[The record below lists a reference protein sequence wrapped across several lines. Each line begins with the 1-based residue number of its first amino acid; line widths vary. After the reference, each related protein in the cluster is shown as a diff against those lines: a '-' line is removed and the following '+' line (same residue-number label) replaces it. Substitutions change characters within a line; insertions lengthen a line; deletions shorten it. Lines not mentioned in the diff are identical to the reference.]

1 LFWSQLAAAQRAGLE
16 PRRPH
21 IPQDHRGTP
30 ALYRNF
36 GPNRAAGLVPRR
48 LLGTETTC
56 PLAQPLVKSLRTNPP
71 QLAANSAAAAEKR
84 PIIRSQKFS
93 KVVNASMSMKAGEIF
108 QFGKFQIDARAR
120 TLRRE
125 AEPVALNYRTFD
137 VLLYLVQNPGR
148 ALTRDELLKNV
159 WSDTFVDEHSLAQ
172 SISVLRK
179 ALEEKPGDNNYIV
192 TLPGRGYQFVSPV
205 QVIAPE
211 GLAVIPEASAI
222 ASLGSNT
229 QGSNVQGATGV
240 LIQQQTIRTSV
251 VTTEEKHSLSLPA
264 PRRRVETIL
273 VAILAVPALIVAAY
287 YFWVQSHRV
296 PPSES
301 SAAIRPAVFLPPRRS
316 VAVLGFRNLSRRP
329 EEGWLSTALAEMLS
343 TELEAGEK
351 LRLVSG
357 EDVARTK
364 LDLPLADTD
373 SLSRDTLARLH
384 KDLDSDL
391 IVLGSYTALD
401 EKSGTRIRLDL
412 HLQDT
417 VAGET
422 IADVAVVGGE
432 ADLFDMVA
440 QAGSQLREKLGV
452 EAVSPVEAVSI
463 RGSLP
468 SNRDAARLY
477 SEGLARLRVF
487 DALDARDLLQRAIAA
502 DPKYSLAHSALA
514 EAWSRLGYD
523 KKARQEA
530 QQAYDLSTNLSREDK
545 LAVEGRYR
553 DIDHQFPQAIE
564 VYRALFTLFPDN
576 VDYGLKLADVQ
587 ARGHKGN
594 DSLATV
600 ESLRKL
606 PPPASDDPRIELAES
621 TGWRVLGDF
630 KHQEVPLSRA
640 VEKARAQGARLILA
654 RTLEDQARLFL
665 ATFTGRAQDA
675 IALCRESQNISAAA
689 GDLQG
694 EGRALL
700 VSADILSN
708 SGDLPGAIHSY
719 QRAQVIFQKIG
730 SEGGVASVLN
740 NLAVAYDR
748 EGDLANAEKM
758 HRQAQATFRLL
769 DDNARLAVV
778 TSNVAKDRMEQGDL
792 PGAIHLYQEQLQLG
806 DPSNTENAA
815 LAGYGISYGLELQG
829 DLAGAKQGFEKS
841 LKLWQDKSNRN
852 ASAYALWSLGN
863 VLLEQSDFAG
873 SRKMYEQALAI
884 RTTGGDTLAIAQTQ
898 LGLADLSLEEARSP
912 AEQEAVVR
920 NALEVL
926 QAQKDRE
933 DETEAWCVLARAL
946 LAQGK
951 VAPAKNAIQHARS
964 LAAKSQNPET
974 RWQTALTAAQVET
987 ADKNVAHSSA
997 ANATRQELT
1006 AIVTKSREL
1015 GFVGVELD
1023 ARLALA
1029 ELEMKTGQATAGR
1042 VHLAAVEADA
1052 KAKGYNLV
1060 ARKATAARS

>member
-1 LFWSQLAAAQRAGLE
+1 
-16 PRRPH
+16 
-21 IPQDHRGTP
+21 
-30 ALYRNF
+30 
-36 GPNRAAGLVPRR
+36 
-48 LLGTETTC
+48 
-56 PLAQPLVKSLRTNPP
+56 
-71 QLAANSAAAAEKR
+71 
-84 PIIRSQKFS
+84 
-93 KVVNASMSMKAGEIF
+93 MSMKAGDIF

-125 AEPVALNYRTFD
+125 ATVVALNYRAFD
-137 VLLYLVQNPGR
+137 VLLYLVQNPGK

-159 WSDTFVDEHSLAQ
+159 WHDTFVDEHNLAQ

-205 QVIAPE
+205 QVIAPD
-211 GLAVIPEASAI
+211 GLVVVPEAGPI
-222 ASLGSNT
+222 AGHGSPV
-229 QGSNVQGATGV
+229 QGSTLPGSTGV

-251 VTTEEKHSLSLPA
+251 VTTEEKHPLSLPA

-273 VAILAVPALIVAAY
+273 VAILVVPALAVAGY
-287 YFWVQSHRV
+287 YLWAQSHRV
-296 PPSES
+296 QPSAD
-301 SAAIRPAVFLPPRRS
+301 SAAARPVVSLPLRRS

-364 LDLPLADTD
+364 LDLPLVDTD
-373 SLSRDTLARLH
+373 SLSRDTLSRLH
-384 KDLDSDL
+384 KDLNSDL

-422 IADVAVVGGE
+422 VADVAVVGGE
-432 ADLFDMVA
+432 ADLFDMVT

-452 EAVSPVEAVSI
+452 EAVSPVDAVSI
-463 RGSLP
+463 RGALP

-487 DALDARDLLQRAIAA
+487 DALDARDLLQRAITA

-530 QQAYDLSTNLSREDK
+530 QQAFDLSTNLSREDK

-553 DIDHQFPQAIE
+553 DIDHQYPKAID

-587 ARGHKGN
+587 ARGHKG
-594 DSLATV
+594 DDALATV

-606 PPPASDDPRIELAES
+606 PPPASEDPRIELAES

-630 KHQEVPLSRA
+630 KHQEPPLARA

-654 RTLEDQARLFL
+654 KALEDQARLFL
-665 ATFTGRAQDA
+665 ANFTGRAQDA
-675 IALCRESQNISAAA
+675 IALCRESQDISAAA
-689 GDLQG
+689 GDRQG

-719 QRAQVIFQKIG
+719 QQAQVIFQKIG
-730 SEGGVASVLN
+730 SEGGLASVLN

-815 LAGYGISYGLELQG
+815 LAGYGIAYALQLQG
-829 DLAGAKQGFEKS
+829 DLAGARQGFERS
-841 LKLWQDKSNRN
+841 LALWQEKSNRN
-852 ASAYALWSLGN
+852 AAAYALWSLGS
-863 VLLEQSDFAG
+863 VLLEQADFAG

-884 RTTGGDTLAIAQTQ
+884 RTIGGDTLAIAETQ
-898 LGLADLSLEEARSP
+898 MGLADLSLEEARSP
-912 AEQEAVVR
+912 AEQEVAAR
-920 NALEVL
+920 KALEAF
-926 QAQKDRE
+926 QAQKDRDGE
-933 DETEAWCVLARAL
+933 SGAWCMLARAL

-951 VAPAKNAIQHARS
+951 AAPAKDAVQHARS
-964 LAAKSQNPET
+964 LAAKSQSPGM
-974 RWQTALTAAQVET
+974 RWQAAITAAEVET
-987 ADKNVAHSSA
+987 ADSDPAHSAA

-1006 AIVTKSREL
+1006 AILAKSREL

-1029 ELEMKTGQATAGR
+1029 KLEMKTGQAAAGR
-1042 VHLAAVEADA
+1042 THLAAIEADA
-1052 KAKGYNLV
+1052 KAKGYNLI
-1060 ARKATAARS
+1060 ARKAATARG